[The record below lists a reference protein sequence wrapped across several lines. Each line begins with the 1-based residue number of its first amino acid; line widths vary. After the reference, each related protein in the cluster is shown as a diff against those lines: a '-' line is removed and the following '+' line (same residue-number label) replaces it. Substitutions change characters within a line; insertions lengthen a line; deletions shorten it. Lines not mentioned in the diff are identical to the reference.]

1 MKITV
6 IIPTLDE
13 QDIVPKAIRSAQ
25 RGNADQIIV
34 CDGGSKDN
42 TIQVATELNCQVIQ
56 SSAGRGKQMASGA
69 AHADGDILLFLHADC
84 ELTSGCLDQIRE
96 NVSEAMD
103 AVNGNQPE
111 RYPWGCFMHRIDA
124 DGWQFRWL
132 EKGNH
137 WRARKRGLVYGDQ
150 ALWVHRD
157 TYKQVGGFPDVPLM
171 EDVKVSDR
179 LKKLTKPLV
188 LAGPVTI
195 SARHW
200 QRRGVFWTTIRNQV
214 LLAMYRF
221 GLSAER
227 VAELYRR

>member
-1 MKITV
+1 
-6 IIPTLDE
+6 
-13 QDIVPKAIRSAQ
+13 
-25 RGNADQIIV
+25 
-34 CDGGSKDN
+34 
-42 TIQVATELNCQVIQ
+42 
-56 SSAGRGKQMASGA
+56 MASGA

-84 ELTSGCLDQIRE
+84 ELAEGCLDQIRE
-96 NVSEAMD
+96 IVSEAMD
-103 AVNGNQPE
+103 ATNGKQSE
-111 RYPWGCFMHRIDA
+111 RHPWGCFMHRIDA
-124 DGWQFRWL
+124 DGWKFRWL

-221 GLSAER
+221 GFSAER